1 MCLQKLGDYSARLVH
16 KQCKHQV
23 GVGLDDFQSLFQ
35 AWKSQTLR
43 FPWSSQRILRNDQKD
58 YFDLYIYIFFFF
70 KSSHI
75 MLMRL
80 GTKKDNK
87 ITHPASVVHLGRK
100 IANLR
105 VWISGSLKFPEII
118 LVKSLSRF

>member
-1 MCLQKLGDYSARLVH
+1 MTFKVLSRLGNL
-16 KQCKHQV
+16 KHL
-23 GVGLDDFQSLFQ
+23 G
-35 AWKSQTLR
+35 
-43 FPWSSQRILRNDQKD
+43 FPGHLKEFCEMIKKTILI
-58 YFDLYIYIFFFF
+58 YVYIYIF

-80 GTKKDNK
+80 GTKRDNK

-100 IANLR
+100 IADLR

-118 LVKSLSRF
+118 QVKSLSRV